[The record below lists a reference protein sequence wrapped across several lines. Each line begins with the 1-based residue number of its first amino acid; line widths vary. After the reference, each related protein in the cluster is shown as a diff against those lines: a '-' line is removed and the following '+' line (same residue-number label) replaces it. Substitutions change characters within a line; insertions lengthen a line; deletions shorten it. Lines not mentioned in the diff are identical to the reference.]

1 MIIELTPDVEQ
12 ALAEE
17 ARKLGMT
24 PEQLA
29 LDSLRERF
37 VGREAL
43 PSPAK
48 EPEMLAHFLRGHI
61 GVLHSSEHVPGGA
74 RMSEAS
80 GKKFA
85 AGLLAQRHQPRQ

>member
-1 MIIELTPDVEQ
+1 MIITLTPDIEQ
-12 ALAEE
+12 ALAAE
-17 ARKLGMT
+17 ARKLGRT

-37 VGREAL
+37 LSPESAL
-43 PSPAK
+43 ALG
-48 EPEMLAHFLRGHI
+48 EEQATLADFLSGHL

-74 RMSEAS
+74 RMSETG

-85 AGLLAQRHQPRQ
+85 AGLLAQRQQPRP